1 MSFEFQS
8 TLVDVTPNYR
18 ISGANI
24 GGAAIEYNGGVK
36 VLRVIVTN
44 DADVKFALSGPY
56 ESGDPDAIYAAL
68 AVELYELT
76 PGILINEGAVSSVE
90 LSASEIKID
99 LIGSDLK
106 YVVRLNGD
114 LDEAKE
120 IADHTWEL
128 PSVGFGLLSAA
139 ASSWRSSLDETLGGL
154 NGAIVAVQ
162 ADVDQNEADADA
174 AIAAEIAR
182 VDALIA
188 SDMWLFADK
197 LRSPCS

>member
-128 PSVGFGLLSAA
+128 PSVGFGLLTAA
-139 ASSWRSSLDETLGGL
+139 ASSWRSSLDETLG
-154 NGAIVAVQ
+154 AIVALNG
-162 ADVDQNEADADA
+162 DHRCRRCN
-174 AIAAEIAR
+174 R
-182 VDALIA
+182 LK
-188 SDMWLFADK
+188 SLTKTWLFADQADADNHG
-197 LRSPCS
+197 LQATLMARCSMPTLM